1 MTPIYQPS
9 PLEEAYS
16 FYLAQQV
23 FGIAPN
29 NPVHI
34 SGRDAVPFL
43 TQSGIDRGILRTIW
57 TAADPACIGTLTS
70 LSQFHLLLRLVAMA
84 QVGMLNP
91 QHPVDTM
98 KMMVQQCASQ
108 QLPLPSFSSIAVPP
122 QDQLMN
128 TYGNFTNYHNNIQ
141 TSQQTITMG
150 SSFGGTMDVH
160 NTLHGNGDTNN
171 LNTTQ
176 PPTPTTSR
184 FGVPSESQGSS
195 YGLPQQSNLSFEATQ
210 VSSGSIT
217 DAFSDLGPT
226 INAPLP
232 ALGEAPVSDS
242 SNQTTSGTF
251 DGNFSVGN
259 NNGEMVVGAKDASAS
274 NAPLEGVGH
283 VAAPLHPAPSNDDDD
298 DFGDFEGVSGVPTPA
313 TSFGMP
319 ETVNSSGVS
328 SQTSQ
333 AQIPLSDAFGAL
345 VDVQDAPLPTL
356 DQVSNF
362 VQPEF
367 GQQNEDDEDEDDFGG
382 FETAPAHSMALSDAE
397 PAPSTF
403 DGMAGAQGDL
413 RPDTL
418 GGFESHGVSE
428 GQDQSSSME
437 QTTATPPVDPS
448 VSMVSS
454 IDRTASISDAFGSL
468 EVPDTPLPSLAQF
481 STAVSDTDQAP
492 GEEEEDD
499 FGGFEGVT
507 SEANIVEDSAP
518 HIDAAPSV
526 ETSILP
532 GDSND
537 RATSISNA
545 FWSLESPDAPLP
557 SLAQFST
564 VVSDTDQAPG
574 EEEDDFGGFEGATS
588 DANIVEEGSPDT
600 DAAPPVETSILPGD
614 SIDRA
619 TFVSDAFGS
628 LEVPDAP
635 LPSLAQFST
644 AVSDTDQ
651 APGEEEEDDFG
662 GFEGVTSEANIVEDS
677 APHIDAAPSVE
688 TSILPGDSNDRAT
701 SISNAFWSLESPD
714 APLPSLAQ
722 FSTVVS
728 DTDQA
733 PGEEED
739 DFGGFEG
746 ATSDA
751 NIVEEGSPDIAIVV
765 AKEDPFTLISDH
777 PDNDLPS
784 EKNTEAFTSD
794 QLCAVAD
801 DKDGDMASFGDF
813 GGVPSAEVMTPP
825 NSGEQEEESKK
836 DKTSDDPFSAFNSVA
851 PLQDAP
857 LPILPSV
864 SSEGVDQKPSLAAG
878 DDDDEFGAFGEAP
891 STNQAIDVVS
901 GDSQTEDEFGDFGG
915 ATGSGDFGSF
925 EEPVMNEAD
934 GVDPFGNF
942 GRVDESLEVSQGFGE
957 FEGLASPI
965 SESLGIDHSQ
975 PGNEDGDLFGDFE
988 GSAKEMEVKTGFK
1001 NAEGDTYTNPGDSS
1015 VTPANQAADILGG
1028 YGEASDNNTDFFTS
1042 EDISS
1047 KNAEEPATKSS
1058 LQSNEETDTFGA
1070 FGEATSTTKSNAD
1083 FGIFESAPDNS
1094 MNLKPL
1100 PSQTT
1105 SQEADLF
1112 GDFGGA
1118 TTSTEPIADFGS
1130 FEGAKSDNAGGLGTT
1145 TMDGEEDFGD
1155 FGGASNTAGSNAD
1168 QDSSSN
1174 LGTFG
1179 EFDSMQV
1186 DTKTQPGDDDNSFGD
1201 FDNANTPVSPALD
1214 DSAGGDADNFGDFG
1228 AATVVQLPDVS
1239 QDDFGDFAGIQQSAA
1254 NSPGPATHD
1263 TTPNDD
1269 DFGDFSAFEN
1279 APPESEP
1286 TELEQGGAH
1295 VESQDNFED
1304 FGDFGSAEYISPDEP
1319 PIAEQ
1324 DDDFGDFGTFEEAPT
1339 EPGQG
1344 ASQKVEATESD
1355 DWGDFE
1361 QVAPSKSK
1369 AQILRDQVHALSLQL
1384 PEALLRKTGT
1394 SGEHVDL
1401 GECFEVNIGTNSL
1414 NDDCQKR
1421 ADRALLL
1428 LQLLTKG
1435 HSKLGSAYW
1444 DQCLSVIKDELELG
1458 KSIVSEATRLP
1469 QKDHEAI
1476 YQSMQTFLAG
1486 LTEYIRVTRSI
1497 VATIGDLLML
1507 DASALLTIDTLAST
1521 WCSLSILEKALH
1533 IEDLWKGIQKE
1544 VASFFPGLLGGVDS
1558 LEDVRTEVHDAL
1570 SSDEVCAL
1578 TLQPLSEK
1586 AQSTTKATVTWH
1598 GKRFMACSANFLAN
1612 RCPFYVVSN

>member
-468 EVPDTPLPSLAQF
+468 EVPDT
-481 STAVSDTDQAP
+481 
-492 GEEEEDD
+492 
-499 FGGFEGVT
+499 
-507 SEANIVEDSAP
+507 
-518 HIDAAPSV
+518 
-526 ETSILP
+526 
-532 GDSND
+532 
-537 RATSISNA
+537 
-545 FWSLESPDAPLP
+545 
-557 SLAQFST
+557 
-564 VVSDTDQAPG
+564 
-574 EEEDDFGGFEGATS
+574 
-588 DANIVEEGSPDT
+588 
-600 DAAPPVETSILPGD
+600 
-614 SIDRA
+614 
-619 TFVSDAFGS
+619 
-628 LEVPDAP
+628 P